1 MEWGGEECAQEEE
14 DSKRSMQPSVGQLR
28 SDSSEVNKS
37 TLVKW
42 KQLESTF
49 QISASQLWL
58 SALVTWIFE
67 EGNQYRLKKLSRKP
81 DWPVVKIPPVAS
93 SWQKVAVCKATG

>member
-1 MEWGGEECAQEEE
+1 MSRGVGGEECAQEEE
-14 DSKRSMQPSVGQLR
+14 DSRCSMQPSVGQLR

-67 EGNQYRLKKLSRKP
+67 EGNQYLGRRKKLFSQADRSNGQRSTRYY
-81 DWPVVKIPPVAS
+81 A
-93 SWQKVAVCKATG
+93 AG